1 MKRPLAPRDEPAPIR
16 KERNIQFS
24 KFPPGQVP
32 EASDYLARIER
43 VKAEALVEKRAVGV
57 AYDLREHS
65 LQELEG
71 TLEDKGY
78 HLDNTLMS
86 KMMRALIYYVEE
98 TQLHNLEAPHKPLKR
113 SQSEAYTHAW
123 ERHPH
128 GDHDD
133 TPPEWREYR

>member
-65 LQELEG
+65 LQ
-71 TLEDKGY
+71 
-78 HLDNTLMS
+78 
-86 KMMRALIYYVEE
+86 
-98 TQLHNLEAPHKPLKR
+98 
-113 SQSEAYTHAW
+113 
-123 ERHPH
+123 
-128 GDHDD
+128 
-133 TPPEWREYR
+133 